1 MTTFSTTTTETADD
15 VLDRVGALQPLIR
28 EHSAQNERDRKVS
41 DEVIVALR
49 DAGAF
54 RLAAPRRFGGLEAGL
69 RAMLDLSALIAEADG
84 GTSWVTTLSNINAWS
99 TCLYDT
105 AAVDEMYADGPDAIL
120 SGVVSPGG
128 TARKVPGGYVVN
140 GQWPYSSASLHAQW
154 VSGGVWEV
162 DDDGD
167 EIDQSMVVMPISD
180 VQIKDTW
187 YVAGMRASGSN
198 TIIAEE
204 VFVPEHRLSSM
215 LPVVSGGYIE
225 QYPDNPFYRA
235 AFAPML
241 VLVLVGPQLG
251 FGRAALDIAVTKA
264 STKALAYTNIE
275 QQADSVAFQLL
286 VAEAATKIDTAHLHA
301 YRAVDDIER
310 YAEQGIYP
318 DFAARARMRADSA
331 VALTSINSAINT
343 LLNACGASSFA
354 DVNPMQRIWRDSN
367 VGQRHAVMLPQ
378 VSMETYGKALLG
390 RTDHITA
397 IL

>member
-1 MTTFSTTTTETADD
+1 MTTLDATTTETAAD
-15 VLDRVGALQPLIR
+15 VLDRVRALQPLIR

-41 DEVIVALR
+41 NEVIAALQ

-99 TCLYDT
+99 TCLYDE
-105 AAVDEMYADGPDAIL
+105 AVVAEIYANGPDTIL

-128 TARKVPGGYVVN
+128 TARKVAGGYVIN
-140 GQWPYSSASLHAQW
+140 GQWPYSSASLHADW

-162 DDDGD
+162 DGDGD
-167 EIDQSMVVMPISD
+167 EIDQAMVVMPIAD
-180 VQIKDTW
+180 VEIKDTW

-198 TIIAEE
+198 TIVADE
-204 VFVPEHRLSSM
+204 VFVPDHRLSSM
-215 LPVVSGGYIE
+215 LPVVSGGYLE

-235 AFAPML
+235 AFASML

-264 STKALAYTNIE
+264 SAKALAYTNIE
-275 QQADSVAFQLL
+275 HQADSVAFQLL
-286 VAEAATKIDTAHLHA
+286 VADAASKIETAHLHA
-301 YRAVDDIER
+301 YRAADDVER
-310 YAEQGIYP
+310 YAAQGVYP

-331 VALTSINSAINT
+331 VALTSINSAINI
-343 LLNACGASSFA
+343 LLNACGAGSFA

-390 RTDHITA
+390 KTDHITA

>member
-1 MTTFSTTTTETADD
+1 MTTSSATTEESADD

-28 EHSAQNERDRKVS
+28 EHSARNELDRRVS
-41 DEVIVALR
+41 DEVIAALL

-54 RLAAPRRFGGLEAGL
+54 RLAAASRFGGLEAGL

-99 TCLYDT
+99 TCLYDPAT
-105 AAVDEMYADGPDAIL
+105 VDEIYADGPDTIL

-128 TARKVPGGYVVN
+128 TAHKVPGGYVIT

-154 VSGGVWEV
+154 VSGGVWEI
-162 DDDGD
+162 DEDGD
-167 EIDQSMVVMPISD
+167 EIDQAMVVMPISD

-198 TIIAEE
+198 TIIAED
-204 VFVPEHRLSSM
+204 VFVPEHRFNSM
-215 LPVVSGGYIE
+215 LPVISGGYLE

-251 FGRAALDIAVTKA
+251 FGRAALDMAIRKA

-275 QQADSVAFQLL
+275 QQTDSVAFQLL
-286 VAEAATKIDTAHLHA
+286 VAQAATKIDTAHLHA
-301 YRAVDDIER
+301 YRAADDVER
-310 YAEQGIYP
+310 YAEKGIYP
-318 DFAARARMRADSA
+318 DIQARARMRADAA
-331 VALTSINSAINT
+331 VALASINDAINT
-343 LLNACGASSFA
+343 LLNACGAGSFA
-354 DVNPMQRIWRDSN
+354 EVNPMQRIWRDSN
-367 VGQRHAVMLPQ
+367 VAARHAVTLPH
-378 VSMETYGKALLG
+378 VSMESYGKALLG
-390 RTDHITA
+390 RVDHITA
-397 IL
+397 IV